1 MGLALYAK
9 QSYFFTKYENHFLRN
24 HPEIRSQETR
34 DPTVHKTE
42 AVALVPG
49 KLGTWPG
56 LKLLTPFCKQTKP
69 VPILSFYLNALLR
82 KVDTIL

>member
-9 QSYFFTKYENHFLRN
+9 QSYFFTKYETHFLRN

-34 DPTVHKTE
+34 NPTVHKTE

-56 LKLLTPFCKQTKP
+56 LKLLAPFCKQTKT
-69 VPILSFYLNALLR
+69 VLIFF
-82 KVDTIL
+82 